1 MTSDSRHKGSEINHS
16 RGQKEKDAKAVGIQ
30 RQLSKEEY
38 EREKAEIAVQLEVLM
53 EMLQRNEENQKHGY
67 VMRKKLRW
75 QRLQEKWNHQGNLQL
90 IKEIRELEQVLD
102 ARQRIE
108 KLETVEL
115 QQKED
120 VEVSLCYPESG
131 PLLFESDEEL
141 EELNHMNDSKQP
153 KDLMSEASNKTVRS
167 CDFKTNDLCV
177 IAGLE
182 EHLLK
187 DVKEDVA
194 EGRPCE
200 DRVNFPK
207 STPIKIIELYRE
219 LDFQRR
225 KLEEQR
231 MNVQDRLLMKDD
243 KAVVINDNQEVIADE
258 ISDGDKQRSV
268 AEGKE
273 DWEAATFIVTARAT
287 SEEQAIE
294 LIRRLM
300 IKISQRKTAE
310 RKKRSDNKKLTVK
323 DCKSKASGA
332 LQHKIWKP
340 GRQQQMTTAVKQST
354 NTKRLQNKIWDPG
367 IHKSQHM
374 IR

>member
-1 MTSDSRHKGSEINHS
+1 MMI
-16 RGQKEKDAKAVGIQ
+16 
-30 RQLSKEEY
+30 
-38 EREKAEIAVQLEVLM
+38 
-53 EMLQRNEENQKHGY
+53 
-67 VMRKKLRW
+67 
-75 QRLQEKWNHQGNLQL
+75 
-90 IKEIRELEQVLD
+90 
-102 ARQRIE
+102 
-108 KLETVEL
+108 
-115 QQKED
+115 
-120 VEVSLCYPESG
+120 
-131 PLLFESDEEL
+131 
-141 EELNHMNDSKQP
+141 
-153 KDLMSEASNKTVRS
+153 EASNKTVRS

-207 STPIKIIELYRE
+207 STPSKIIELYRE

-243 KAVVINDNQEVIADE
+243 KAVVINDNQEEIADE
-258 ISDGDKQRSV
+258 ISGGDEQRSV

-287 SEEQAIE
+287 SEEQARTRIQQSRDGNNQQTEDILDKEIE

-300 IKISQRKTAE
+300 VKTSQRKTTE
-310 RKKRSDNKKLTVK
+310 RKKKSDNKRMTVK
-323 DCKSKASGA
+323 DCKSRASGA

-354 NTKRLQNKIWDPG
+354 NTKGLQNKIWDPG
-367 IHKSQHM
+367 IHKSKHM